1 MAHYSQKKEHNI
13 TFTGEELNLV
23 FAALEGRLRP
33 DEIPE
38 VKQLAAVLRQQKA
51 ASDDHLEKSKGG
63 KPVGVPKP
71 TS

>member
-33 DEIPE
+33 DEVE
-38 VKQLAAVLRQQKA
+38 LAKKLAAELRRQKT
-51 ASDDHLEKSKGG
+51 ASDDHLEKSKGA
-63 KPVGVPKP
+63 VPKP